1 MKKYLTATAA
11 LLCATAATPAF
22 AQDNP
27 QGEFNGFYVGGSIG
41 ATFSSDNDDETIL
54 FDRDLNGTFGDT
66 VTTAPPANA
75 NAFSTGFC
83 GGSVGTSPTR
93 PAAGCDSENSAI
105 EFSGRVGY
113 DRQMGNFVLGGI
125 VEVGTSDYS
134 SSVTAFSTT
143 PASYTFNRE
152 VELLANARIR
162 AGFTVT
168 PTTLAYVTG
177 GVGYAQLDNSFVTT
191 NTANGVLRDLD
202 DESIGFVLGGGIE
215 QKIGRNVSVGVE
227 YLYQQYDDESTVRLN
242 NSGTTSPTNPF
253 LLGNASGTDFIR
265 SDDSFNLHSVRAVV
279 NFRF

>member
-1 MKKYLTATAA
+1 MKKLITAAA

-27 QGEFNGFYVGGSIG
+27 RAEFNGFYAGGSIG
-41 ATFSSDNDDETIL
+41 ATFGSGNDDETIL

-66 VTTAPPANA
+66 VVTTGNA

-83 GGSVGTSPTR
+83 GGSVGTSPSR
-93 PAAGCDSENSAI
+93 PAAGCDSEDTAI

-113 DRQMGNFVLGGI
+113 DRQMGNFVLGAL

-134 SSVTAFSTT
+134 SSVTAFSIT

-152 VELLANARIR
+152 IGLLANARIR
-162 AGFTVT
+162 AGVTVT

-177 GVGYAQLDNSFVTT
+177 GVGYAQLDTSFVTT
-191 NTANGVLRDLD
+191 NTANGVVRDLD

-215 QKIGRNVSVGVE
+215 QKISRNVSVGVE
-227 YLYQQYDDESTVRLN
+227 YLYQQYDDDSSVRLV
-242 NSGTTSPTNPF
+242 NSGTTPPTNPF
-253 LLGNASGTDFIR
+253 LLGNAAGTDFIR
-265 SDDSFNLHSVRAVV
+265 SDSSFDMHSVRAVV